1 MATDM
6 KKKQWR
12 KRFQQLR
19 AAIPAEE
26 REQVDAGITQ
36 QLLALPEYQQA
47 DVLLAYLSFGDEVE
61 TRNIMRQAWADGK
74 AVLLPRCTPGTRTM
88 TWYRVESLE
97 GMVKSSFGVD
107 EPAEDP
113 ATEIDPAT
121 TGNALVLV
129 PGLTFD
135 PQGYRLGYGGGFYDV
150 FLSGFATASGALM
163 RHVTAGLCRAC
174 QMVDHV
180 EVLDSHDF
188 PADIV
193 VTEEAVYR
201 GV

>member
-1 MATDM
+1 MAQDE
-6 KKKQWR
+6 KKNQWR

-26 REQVDAGITQ
+26 RERMDAGITQ
-36 QLLALPEYQQA
+36 RLLALPEYRQA

-74 AVLLPRCTPGTRTM
+74 AVLLPRCIPGTRTM
-88 TWYRVESLE
+88 TWYRVESLD

-113 ATEIDPAT
+113 AAKIDPT
-121 TGNALVLV
+121 TVGNALVLV

-150 FLSGFATASGALM
+150 FLSGFAMAANESV
-163 RHVTAGLCRAC
+163 RHATAGLCRAC

-180 EVLDSHDF
+180 EALDSHDF

-193 VTEEAVYR
+193 VTEEVVYR
-201 GV
+201 GI

>member
-1 MATDM
+1 MTQDD

-12 KRFQQLR
+12 KHFQQLR

-26 REQVDAGITQ
+26 RERADAGISR
-36 QLLALPEYQQA
+36 QLLTLPEYRQA
-47 DVLLAYLSFGDEVE
+47 EAVLAYLSFGDEVE
-61 TRNIMRQAWADGK
+61 TRDIMRQAWADGK
-74 AVLLPRCTPGTRTM
+74 TVLLPRCIPGTRGM
-88 TWYRVESLE
+88 AWYRVESFE

-113 ATEIDPAT
+113 VHEIDLDT
-121 TGNALVLV
+121 VDNVLVLV

-150 FLSGFATASGALM
+150 FLSGFAAAPDASM
-163 RHVTAGLCRAC
+163 RRATAGLCRAC
-174 QMVDHV
+174 QLVDHV
-180 EVLDSHDF
+180 EDLDSHDL

-201 GV
+201 S

>member
-1 MATDM
+1 MAQDE
-6 KKKQWR
+6 KKNQWR
-12 KRFQQLR
+12 KHFQQLR

-26 REQVDAGITQ
+26 RERMDAGITQ
-36 QLLALPEYQQA
+36 QLLALPEYRQA

-74 AVLLPRCTPGTRTM
+74 AVLLPRCIPGTRTM
-88 TWYRVESLE
+88 TWYRVESLD

-113 ATEIDPAT
+113 AAKIDPAT
-121 TGNALVLV
+121 VGNALVLV
-129 PGLTFD
+129 PGLTVD

-150 FLSGFATASGALM
+150 FLSGFAMAAGKSVCHAT
-163 RHVTAGLCRAC
+163 VGLCRAC

-180 EVLDSHDF
+180 EALDSHDF

-193 VTEEAVYR
+193 VTEEVVYR
-201 GV
+201 GI